1 MQLVCGLHNI
11 RESHKGCVA
20 TIGNFDGV
28 HLGHQDIFKQIRER
42 AKALKVRSCAIMFEP
57 QPKEFF
63 APALAPARISTMRE
77 KIELLEHYGIDQVL
91 VVRFDDVFRSLSAEA
106 FIRQVLVDGLAI
118 RHLVVGDDF
127 RFGSDRAGNFSRL
140 EKAGIEFG
148 FTVNNTRSIIVSGER
163 VSSTLVRRCLHNA
176 DFTETASLLGRTYK
190 MSGKVVAGQQLGR
203 TLGVP
208 TANIHLNRH
217 HIPMSGVFAVRVT
230 VQGHIW
236 PGVANLG
243 VRPTVAGK
251 TPLLEVHLL
260 GYSGNLYGKRIQV
273 EYVEKIREEK
283 KFDSLDALKA
293 AINDDMSK
301 AQIILAADNSP

>member
-11 RESHKGCVA
+11 RESHRGCVA

-28 HLGHQDIFKQIRER
+28 HLGHQDIFKQIRAR
-42 AKALKVRSCAIMFEP
+42 AKTLQVHSCAIMFEP

-63 APALAPARISTMRE
+63 VPALAPARISTMRE
-77 KIELLEHYGIDQVL
+77 KIELLKYYGIDQVL

-106 FIRQVLVDGLAI
+106 FIQQVLVDGLAI

-140 EKAGIEFG
+140 QQAGKAFA
-148 FTVNNTRSIIVSGER
+148 FTVNNTRTIIVAGER
-163 VSSTLVRRCLHNA
+163 VSSTLVRHCLHNTNFPQVA
-176 DFTETASLLGRTYK
+176 ALLGRTYK
-190 MSGKVVAGQQLGR
+190 MSGKVIAGQQLGR

-230 VQGHIW
+230 AKNHTW

-293 AINDDMSK
+293 AINDDLGK
-301 AQIILAADNSP
+301 AQVILAAGN